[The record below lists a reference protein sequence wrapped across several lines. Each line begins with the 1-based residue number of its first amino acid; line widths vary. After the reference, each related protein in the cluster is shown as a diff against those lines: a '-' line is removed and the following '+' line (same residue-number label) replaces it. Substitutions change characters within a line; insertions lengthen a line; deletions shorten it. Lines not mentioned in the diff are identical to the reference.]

1 MKMAYIATD
10 PKNNH
15 CYAICSAD
23 PDFLSDAI
31 DELAQWKKDG
41 AKIEL
46 LPKDEALK
54 RFSEDLPP
62 NDGQMEMFEKHLDGN
77 CKKITS

>member
-10 PKNNH
+10 PKTNH

-23 PDFLSDAI
+23 PEYVSDCA
-31 DELAQWKKDG
+31 DDLKQWKRDG

-46 LPKDEALK
+46 LPSDEAK
-54 RFSEDLPP
+54 RRFCESLPSGP
-62 NDGQMEMFEKHLDGN
+62 VQQIPLWGGGK
-77 CKKITS
+77 